1 MNMGVR
7 VYPEEFTAIERAFAD
22 FDAIVFAVFNA
33 EGLERRIPMAEW
45 GKIQAARQAFR
56 LAVDKAKGNVKAT
69 T

>member
-7 VYPEEFTAIERAFAD
+7 VTPEEFTAIERAFSD
-22 FDAIVFAVFNA
+22 FDAMVFAVFNA
-33 EGLERRIPMAEW
+33 EGVERRIPMEEW

-56 LAVDKAKGNVKAT
+56 TAIDKAKGVGVVT